1 MTATVAFNQILST
14 THFRKLFLESPN
26 ITNNY
31 YLIKFPYYSYYDIFV
46 LQAACST
53 DALLLF
59 IPLCE
64 TYFLWKTFGRFVGG
78 NPPFFKKKNP

>member
-46 LQAACST
+46 LQATCST

-64 TYFLWKTFGRFVGG
+64 TYLLWKTFGRFGG
-78 NPPFFKKKNP
+78 VPPPLFF